1 MDETALAS
9 FFAQQ
14 RLAIIEGYLK
24 AGRMFEGLSTEAL
37 QTAWRECFITLADD
51 PSYAP
56 ILSRIAGL
64 ESEFGL
70 RHTTPD
76 FTGLEDVMGLL
87 QTRMAAQYRKH
98 AEADPEM
105 FAAFTANLEAEIE
118 AAALPVPQGQQN

>member
-24 AGRMFEGLSTEAL
+24 AGRTFEGFSDEEL
-37 QTAWRECFITLADD
+37 QVAWRESFIALADD
-51 PSYAP
+51 PSDGP
-56 ILSRIAGL
+56 TLSRIAGL

-70 RHTTPD
+70 RHAAPD
-76 FTGLEDVMGLL
+76 FTGLDDTMAQL
-87 QTRMAAQYRKH
+87 QARMSEQYRKE

-105 FAAFTANLEAEIE
+105 FAEFTASLQAEIE
-118 AAALPVPQGQQN
+118 AAALPVPVEKQN

>member
-14 RLAIIEGYLK
+14 RLALIEGYLK
-24 AGRMFEGLSTEAL
+24 AGRAFEGLSAEAL
-37 QTAWRECFITLADD
+37 QTTWRECFIALAED
-51 PSYAP
+51 PSFAP
-56 ILSRIAGL
+56 TLSRIAGL

-76 FTGLEDVMGLL
+76 FAGLEEVMAQLRE
-87 QTRMAAQYRKH
+87 RMAEQYRKE

-118 AAALPVPQGQQN
+118 AAALPVPRERQN